1 MNLFELLLP
10 YLARVAPGMLVLAAA
25 AAALRP
31 GKAVRA
37 VFYIAA
43 FVLLRDAMTPLGLW
57 RLGSSGGALWIR
69 LIESHSFLIAF
80 GLASLGMSAALFFLD
95 RENAAGIR
103 LFDGSP
109 LRGAALGALGAA
121 LAAGPL
127 IALYR
132 FVPIASRGGPVAPSL
147 LPSIA
152 AFAFLGNLFEELLF
166 RGYLASALEPRFG
179 RMGAGLRSGLVFAA
193 CHVYLATTV
202 TGVGWPLLAFTAWEG
217 LVAGFVG
224 ARRGLVPAA
233 LAHGG
238 AILLLS
244 SGLV

>member
-1 MNLFELLLP
+1 MDLLELLLP

-25 AAALRP
+25 FAALRP
-31 GKAVRA
+31 GKAVRS

-57 RLGSSGGALWIR
+57 RLGSAEGALWIR
-69 LIESHSFLIAF
+69 LIESPSFLVAF
-80 GLASLGMSAALFFLD
+80 GLASQGLSATLFFLD
-95 RENAAGIR
+95 RENAAGVR
-103 LFDGSP
+103 PFDGSP
-109 LRGAALGALGAA
+109 LRGAALGLLGAA
-121 LAAGPL
+121 FAAGPL

-132 FVPIASRGGPVAPSL
+132 LAPIAV
-147 LPSIA
+147 
-152 AFAFLGNLFEELLF
+152 FAFLGNLFEELLF

-193 CHVYLATTV
+193 CHVYLASTV

-217 LVAGFVG
+217 VVAGFVG

-233 LAHGG
+233 IAHGG